1 MVVVAPKNHALASE
15 KNFPLSVIAQEYF
28 IMRERG
34 SGTRISVEDKFAEH
48 NLDLNIRM
56 ELGNNESIKQGVT
69 GGLGIAVLS
78 LHTLTSGDRAELTV
92 LDVEGFPIS
101 WQWYV
106 GHPRGKRLS
115 LIAKTF
121 IDFMYE
127 EGPSLLPSNIIDTAS
142 R

>member
-1 MVVVAPKNHALASE
+1 
-15 KNFPLSVIAQEYF
+15 
-28 IMRERG
+28 MREQG
-34 SGTRISVEDKFAEH
+34 SGTRIAVEDRFAEK

-56 ELGNNESIKQGVT
+56 ELGNNESIKQGIT

-92 LDVEGFPIS
+92 LDVEGFPVS

-115 LIAKTF
+115 VIARTF

-127 EGPSLLPSNIIDTAS
+127 EGPSLLPANFLNTSA
-142 R
+142 